1 MSGSESY
8 FDLSTVIFTCS
19 HNPTTLKAI
28 IMHFAN
34 FTVTDSA
41 VQCEYTLVFA
51 ERAIDTSFAGTIAC
65 GSASI
70 L

>member
-1 MSGSESY
+1 
-8 FDLSTVIFTCS
+8 
-19 HNPTTLKAI
+19 
-28 IMHFAN
+28 MHFAN
-34 FTVTDSA
+34 FTAADSTTA